1 MLDFDPNAKFERKVQ
16 DIADGEYT
24 LECKEAENVQARK
37 GGLFMIRLKW
47 QIVSIGDAAGQTLL
61 DHISH
66 HTTNDAIGDLRAVD
80 IGRAKL
86 QALCLMLKTGRLTDA
101 EQFVCRKV
109 RAVIVTKGGYTNV
122 KKYLRA
128 VETTQAPPPQPA
140 TVTDGED
147 EDDVPF

>member
-1 MLDFDPNAKFERKVQ
+1 MLDFDPNAKFERVVQ

-24 LECKEAENVQARK
+24 LECKEAENVEARK

-47 QIVSIGDAAGQTLL
+47 QVVSIGDAAGQTLL

-66 HTTNDAIGDLRAVD
+66 HTTNDGVGDLRAVD

-86 QALCLMLKTGRLTDA
+86 QRLCLLLKTGRLTDA
-101 EQFVCRKV
+101 AQFVGRKV
-109 RAVIVTKGGYTNV
+109 RATVVTKGDYTNV
-122 KKYLRA
+122 KQYLSA
-128 VETTQAPPPQPA
+128 VETTQAPPQQPA
-140 TVTDGED
+140 TAAGGDD

>member
-24 LECKEAENVQARK
+24 LECKEAENVEARK

-86 QALCLMLKTGRLTDA
+86 QELCLLLKTGRLTDA
-101 EQFVCRKV
+101 AQFVGRKV
-109 RAVIVTKGGYTNV
+109 RATVVTKAGYTNV
-122 KKYLRA
+122 KQYLSA